1 MRQIEKLVQQMR
13 EALAEPGDLVAMQLL
28 ASQYAQHC
36 HDANR
41 RLGQCAEMIG
51 RGNKYQ
57 TLQLA
62 ETKPSLL
69 DLISLLSFESHQEW
83 RTLCKDKDLPLA
95 EKLDEKG
102 VRLLN
107 ELYAAGLPPTEEM
120 WKVFRTAISESDDLK
135 ALSIVRTILSR
146 DGSDADARREVARLE
161 KKLVREKLAELKA
174 SVERRDGADVVR
186 LMNEIESVTPE
197 TVPDNEGWT
206 SAAEVRRWYFKGQA
220 EKECEALLGR
230 GRQAQEAGEWG
241 PALGLFAQVTAL
253 CAQHGIT
260 LLPELGRAFSEMQGW
275 ATKLQAEHA
284 RELAWQQ
291 ALSALDL
298 QVQVVADKDVG
309 DQKRPLPELR
319 EDRMLI
325 TKRWNELE
333 QFRREV
339 PADTVNRLRRTL
351 SSLKAHIDRTERL
364 RKVLLAAAAVVLLI
378 GTVAGGMFSVR
389 YWRAR
394 EFARELGETVSARK
408 ALTVAKFLDEL
419 RDKHGVL
426 LRNATLTA
434 RMNEAEAWLA
444 DQKAREAKL
453 EETVRQLK
461 EAHLDTGFTKT
472 APEAIQQQLVQ
483 TREFL
488 ALIAEDLRTPAESGL
503 LEIENKFDEFLGGKR
518 GVQHGQFREMLEKAE
533 ALAYS
538 GLDFTKQPRE
548 VGAIL
553 AQVTPLAAELDRM
566 STPSVAALKPID
578 SDLAKFELL
587 KSRLKK
593 FGDETQKLEAVEQ
606 ACAGATALDAYLQ
619 AIAGYANTAFLQ
631 SIELRSA
638 GAVGD
643 TVKNQDTVAAALL
656 MPADPMAWTHFKAN
670 RGRKTFYPEDV
681 APAEKAMFL
690 GLRDDDNLRTIYRY
704 EYSDLRNNVGG
715 SFIYAQ
721 ERLVRSEALLGDADH
736 KSVTLT
742 GRVYLPWR
750 SKVSVNFA
758 PENFKAEFFKTA
770 RNGPLPDKEQ
780 LTPESQLFSQIGVPS
795 LVDDVVSRFRRPVLS
810 VLDSLLTG
818 QADPLFK
825 GYVHSRL
832 MELAEQRPYEWGLHW
847 TSARAHA
854 RRLAEAAAPSLGSGD
869 WMTPSRQKDLG
880 RTLAEF
886 YSGMK
891 GVSYAKQ
898 AAVFSQLV
906 ERVYAAGLPYAGYVK
921 PEGKPQLVGEG
932 MDAVELW
939 GFTKDNLQPTLLF
952 RRVPGGVDFQ
962 KVAEPL
968 ALTPLFFCKLDRQKT
983 LTEVCKAADIA
994 PGHPSIVS
1002 GLPPFFAQK

>member
-1 MRQIEKLVQQMR
+1 MRQIEKLVQQIR
-13 EALAEPGDLVAMQLL
+13 EALTEPGDLVAMQLL

-69 DLISLLSFESHQEW
+69 DLVSLLSFESQQEW

-107 ELYAAGLPPTEEM
+107 ELYATGLPPTEEM
-120 WKVFRTAISESDDLK
+120 WKVFRAAISESDDLK
-135 ALSIVRTILSR
+135 SLSIVRTILSR
-146 DGSDADARREVARLE
+146 DGSDADARREMARLE
-161 KKLVREKLAELKA
+161 KKIVRAKLTELKA

-197 TVPDNEGWT
+197 TLPDDEGWT
-206 SAAEVRRWYFKGQA
+206 SASEVRRWYFKGQA
-220 EKECEALLGR
+220 EKECELLLGR
-230 GRQAQEAGEWG
+230 GRQAHEAGEWG
-241 PALGLFAQVTAL
+241 PVLGVLAQVQAL
-253 CAQHGIT
+253 CSQHGIT
-260 LLPELGRAFSEMQGW
+260 LLPELARAFSETHGW

-291 ALSALDL
+291 ALSALEQ

-333 QFRREV
+333 QFRREM
-339 PADTVNRLRRTL
+339 PADTVNRVRRTL
-351 SSLKAHIDRTERL
+351 SSLKAHIDRIERL
-364 RKVLLAAAAVVLLI
+364 RKVLLAAAAVVLLM
-378 GTVAGGMFSVR
+378 GTIAGGMFSVR

-394 EFARELGETVSARK
+394 EFARELSEMVSARK

-426 LRNATLTA
+426 LRNPALSA
-434 RMNEAEAWLA
+434 RINEAEAWLA
-444 DQKAREAKL
+444 DQKAREAKV
-453 EETVRQLK
+453 EATVSQLK
-461 EAHLDTGFTKT
+461 AAHLDTGFTKT
-472 APEAIQQQLVQ
+472 APEAIQQQLAQ
-483 TREFL
+483 SREFL
-488 ALIAEDLRTPAESGL
+488 ALIAEDLRAPAESGL
-503 LEIENKFDEFLGGKR
+503 LEIENKFDEFLAGKR
-518 GVQHGQFREMLEKAE
+518 GVQHGQFREVLEKAE

-538 GLDFTKQPRE
+538 GLDFTKQPQE

-566 STPSVAALKPID
+566 SNPSVAALKPLD

-587 KSRLKK
+587 KNRLKK
-593 FGDETQKLEAVEQ
+593 FRDETQKLEAVEQ
-606 ACAGATALDAYLQ
+606 ACAGATALEPYLK
-619 AIAGYANTAFLQ
+619 AIEGYTNTAFLQ

-638 GAVGD
+638 GVVGV
-643 TVKNQDTVAAALL
+643 TVKNADAVAAALL
-656 MPADPMAWTHFKAN
+656 MPSDPGGWTHFKAN
-670 RGRKTFYPEDV
+670 RGRKTLYPDDV
-681 APAEKAMFL
+681 TPAEKAIFL

-704 EYSDLRNNVGG
+704 EYADPRNGG
-715 SFIYAQ
+715 GPYIYAQ
-721 ERLVRSEALLGDADH
+721 ERLVRGEAMVGDADH

-742 GRVYLPWR
+742 GRVYLPWQ
-750 SKVSVNFA
+750 SKASVNFT
-758 PENFKAEFFKTA
+758 PETFKADFFKSA
-770 RNGPLPDKEQ
+770 RNGPLPEKEQ
-780 LTPESQLFSQIGVPS
+780 LTPESQLFLQIGLPS
-795 LVDDVVSRFRRPVLS
+795 LVDDVVSRFRRPVLG
-810 VLDSLLTG
+810 VLDSVLTG

-832 MELAEQRPYEWGLHW
+832 MVLAEQRPYEWGLQW
-847 TSARAHA
+847 TSARADA
-854 RRLAEAAAPSLGSGD
+854 RRLADAAAPALGSGD

-880 RTLAEF
+880 RTLAQF
-886 YSGMK
+886 YIGVK
-891 GVSYAKQ
+891 GGTYAKQ

-932 MDAVELW
+932 IDAAELW
-939 GFTKDNLQPTLLF
+939 GFTKGNLQPTLLF
-952 RRVPGGVDFQ
+952 RRVPGGADFQ
-962 KVAEPL
+962 KVAEPI

-983 LTEVCKAADIA
+983 LAEVCKAADIA
-994 PGHPSIVS
+994 PGHPSIAS
-1002 GLPPFFAQK
+1002 GLPPFFTQK